1 VLDTDRQ
8 EARDLVLGMLKDK
21 DSRVRDAAVLA
32 LGKSGYKDAIP
43 LIQNAAESDS
53 DPAVREDALLALG
66 LSGQKDAAL
75 PALLKALNSA
85 GADRRSQRA
94 AFAALGLGL
103 LGEPQGAV
111 EPLRKLYQTAIGRA
125 DQADEA
131 ACAAVALGMLG
142 DAGSLETFAKVLP
155 ARAVSEHVKCYT
167 LHAIGKF
174 GSHPDEKV
182 RAEALKLLLVGL
194 AQKKKEIK
202 QSAILAL
209 GSFGETR
216 AIQALVKDGL
226 GDSDNYC
233 KNYAAHSLGRIAG
246 RLGPA
251 SQEYRLVARELAK
264 VTENENQ
271 DKWLFQAGNVALS
284 SMAYADQEK
293 ALLERFED
301 LGKMNLHSASAV
313 VVSLGMLG
321 SESPAVAKQLQTA
334 FDSRSMPTNIQAYA
348 GLALAMSRAPG
359 AADNLGKLL
368 KGDSRPHADIA
379 RTAALALGLV
389 GGAKDADILIECIR
403 GSAGGQ
409 TADSAKFFL
418 MGASVQGLGLI
429 ADGDTVKKLK
439 PLLSATDWQQRAFAV
454 AALGY
459 VLEEKHEHRV
469 SPRISGIFRH
479 HNYHVTLPVVKAV
492 QSSL

>member
-1 VLDTDRQ
+1 MQAGGDV
-8 EARDLVLGMLKDK
+8 G
-21 DSRVRDAAVLA
+21 RVA
-32 LGKSGYKDAIP
+32 
-43 LIQNAAESDS
+43 Q
-53 DPAVREDALLALG
+53 RE
-66 LSGQKDAAL
+66 
-75 PALLKALNSA
+75 
-85 GADRRSQRA
+85 
-94 AFAALGLGL
+94 
-103 LGEPQGAV
+103 
-111 EPLRKLYQTAIGRA
+111 
-125 DQADEA
+125 
-131 ACAAVALGMLG
+131 
-142 DAGSLETFAKVLP
+142 VLP

-167 LHAIGKF
+167 LHADGKF

-182 RAEALKLLLVGL
+182 RAEALKLLLLGL
-194 AQKKKEIK
+194 GQKKKEIK

-209 GSFGETR
+209 GFFNETR

-246 RLGPA
+246 RFGPS
-251 SQEYRLVARELAK
+251 SQEYRLVAKELAK
-264 VTENENQ
+264 VAENENQ

-293 ALLERFED
+293 ALLERCED
-301 LGKMNLHSASAV
+301 LGKMNLHSASAI

-334 FDSRSMPTNIQAYA
+334 FDGRSMPTNVQAYA

-359 AADNLGKLL
+359 AAENLGKLL
-368 KGDSRPHADIA
+368 KGDNRPHADIA
-379 RTAALALGLV
+379 RTAALALGLF
-389 GGAKDADILIECIR
+389 GGGKDADLLIDCIK

-439 PLLSATDWQQRAFAV
+439 PLLGATEWQQRAFAV

-459 VLEEKHEHRV
+459 ILEEKHENRI
-469 SPRISGIFRH
+469 SPRISGIFIAGMAGM
-479 HNYHVTLPVVKAV
+479 NSPIDTSAPSTGLPWASFTVTSNSFSAAPRGGLGTVRNVMAKLLVPAAGRVWAGAVGVGAALGVVCPAWGSTV
-492 QSSL
+492 ADAAGAACR